1 MPCRHRVRRR
11 FQTSFRRMDH
21 CIFWRLG
28 FRQSSCS
35 PYRAGPSVRRPIRL
49 DPTTDFLPC
58 CCPQYFLSDQGQAL
72 GPRTS
77 LQVPPHC
84 VGDTTGRFV
93 AHHALVP
100 FTFRIQVSHQAHEPP
115 SEFVPAA
122 PGIQRG
128 ASWRTMVVEEREQIR
143 LAAVDPRAMQRVPGP
158 DLIRPGGL
166 EPAEHRRFE
175 ATRPMR
181 SGPGSVVPTM
191 AAGKRI
197 CSHSS
202 TTIVRWL
209 YPRRS
214 RDELG
219 GRFVAGWLTW
229 IRKVKGTRAWC
240 GREAPCRIPTQMGR
254 NLEGRS
260 WA

>member
-35 PYRAGPSVRRPIRL
+35 PYRAGPSARRPIRL

-72 GPRTS
+72 GPGTS

-115 SEFVPAA
+115 SCLSPAA
-122 PGIQRG
+122 GGYNEAPRG
-128 ASWRTMVVEEREQIR
+128 AQWSSRNVNKCFPRWPIRGPRSASPVQISFSR
-143 LAAVDPRAMQRVPGP
+143 RPRNRPNMAALRARAA
-158 DLIRPGGL
+158 R
-166 EPAEHRRFE
+166 
-175 ATRPMR
+175 ATRSARASAAGSSPGR
-181 SGPGSVVPTM
+181 PPSGRAGSGGPAPPNGTGSPFFTPQRARTPPAGFAAGTGAAKTGPARRTRPLCSSGSSGP
-191 AAGKRI
+191 A
-197 CSHSS
+197 SS
-202 TTIVRWL
+202 
-209 YPRRS
+209 
-214 RDELG
+214 G
-219 GRFVAGWLTW
+219 
-229 IRKVKGTRAWC
+229 
-240 GREAPCRIPTQMGR
+240 
-254 NLEGRS
+254 
-260 WA
+260 